1 MVVKIL
7 SFIFLFCSIFIHGQE
22 YTIRGQINDSQN
34 FPIAYANVVISKVDA
49 VIILG
54 DVTTENGSF
63 IIKNVKE
70 GTYVLTISFLGFET
84 YKESII
90 VDKNLNLEVLKLKE
104 SAEELK
110 GITVIAQRP
119 TIKRLIDRVVFNV
132 ENSTLSDN
140 NVLDVLKYTPGV
152 LVNNEEIT
160 VKNGKPTVY
169 INDKRVHLSAS
180 EVLQLLEGTPANN
193 IKSIEVITNPP
204 AKYDAEGGAVLNIV
218 TKKNII
224 AGYNGSVFGNYK
236 QGSEFPKYSLG
247 TSHFFKTKKLS
258 TYFNFNV
265 SPRKDY
271 QNNTEFINFINGDVV
286 SSWETNYQKTKRTAN
301 QNINANIDYELDK
314 NNTLSF
320 STNMLLA
327 PRDYTKTGV
336 NSFTEVYD
344 ANRVLDSTFHSIN
357 QSVDEVFNLAFTLD
371 YVHKFKTDGEELRVS
386 MHHTNYDFSSFQ
398 VVNTGYFLP
407 NANVSFRDNKFQTF
421 NGQVIKLYTSQLDY
435 ELPINQSAH
444 FESGM
449 KVSDINS
456 KSILLQYIFEN
467 DIRLEDIA
475 NSDTFFYDEMNFAA
489 YSSFSKDWD
498 TWSLKT
504 GLRVE
509 YTDITGNSMST
520 NQDNNQDYIKFFPS
534 LYILNKL
541 DDKNEWYFKYNR
553 RIYRPRYEELN
564 PFKFFIN
571 DNAFITG
578 DPKLKPQVDDIFTL
592 GYTFNKKY
600 TFELYYRNE
609 NNSTLNMVFQDNINN
624 KIKYLNT
631 NIDRSVSYGVDFTAF
646 SQVLNRWNLYAFTSL
661 FYYEDRFFALESN
674 DTLQIIDKWSV
685 YTEIGNY
692 FSFLN
697 DKSLTMDISLL
708 YISPVVNAPSIISEI
723 FSLDINLRKS
733 LWENRASLSIGITD
747 IFNTKNYNKS
757 TKYLNQDIFLQHRF
771 ENRLFTVGFN
781 YKFGNDK
788 LSIKKRNDDLEERER
803 LNSKKDNGL

>member
-7 SFIFLFCSIFIHGQE
+7 SFILLFCSILTYGQE
-22 YTIRGQINDSQN
+22 YTISGQVSDSQN
-34 FPIAYANVVISKVDA
+34 TPITYANVVIIKDDSV
-49 VIILG
+49 VILG
-54 DVTTENGSF
+54 DVTSENGSF
-63 IIKNVKE
+63 IIKNVK
-70 GTYVLTISFLGFET
+70 GGNYVLAISFLGFET

-90 VDKNLNLEVLKLKE
+90 VDKNLNLEVLKLNE
-104 SAEELK
+104 STEELE
-110 GITVIAQRP
+110 GVTVIAKRP
-119 TIKRLIDRVVFNV
+119 TIKRLVDRVVFNV

-152 LVNNEEIT
+152 LVNDGKVM
-160 VKNGKPTVY
+160 VKNGEPTVY
-169 INDKRVHLSAS
+169 INDRKVHLSAS
-180 EVLQLLEGTPANN
+180 EVIQLLEGTPANN

-204 AKYDAEGGAVLNIV
+204 AKYEAEGGAVLNIV

-236 QGSEFPKYSLG
+236 RGSEYPKYSLG

-271 QNNTEFINFINGDVV
+271 QNNTEFINFINDDVV
-286 SSWETNYQKTKRTAN
+286 SSWETNYQKTKKTSN
-301 QNINANIDYELDK
+301 QSINANIDYELDK
-314 NNTLSF
+314 KNTLSF

-327 PRDYTKTGV
+327 PRDNTKTGV
-336 NSFTEVYD
+336 NSFTEVYN

-371 YVHKFKTDGEELRVS
+371 YVHKFKRDGEKLSVS

-398 VVNTGYFLP
+398 IVDTGYFLP
-407 NANVSFRDNKFQTF
+407 NDNVSFRDNKFQTF
-421 NGQVIKLYTSQLDY
+421 NSQVIKLYTSQLDY

-444 FESGM
+444 FEAGM

-456 KSILLQYIFEN
+456 KSILKQYIFEN
-467 DIRLEDIA
+467 DIRLEDIG
-475 NSDTFFYDEMNFAA
+475 NSDAFLYDEVNLAA

-509 YTDITGNSMST
+509 YTNINGNSLST

-541 DDKNEWYFKYNR
+541 NESNEWYFKYNR

-578 DPKLKPQVDDIFTL
+578 DPKLKPQIDDVFTL
-592 GYTFNKKY
+592 GYTLNKKY
-600 TFELYYRNE
+600 TFELYYRHE
-609 NNSTLNMVFQDNINN
+609 KNSTLNMVFQDNINN

-631 NIDRSVSYGVDFTAF
+631 NIDRSISYGLDFTAY
-646 SQVLNRWNLYAFTSL
+646 SQVLNRWNLYVFTSL
-661 FYYEDRFFALESN
+661 FYYEDRFLALESN
-674 DTLQIIDKWSV
+674 DGLQIIDKWSV

-692 FSFLN
+692 FSFLKDN
-697 DKSLTMDISLL
+697 SLTMDISLL
-708 YISPVVNAPSIISEI
+708 YISPVANAPSIISEI
-723 FSLDINLRKS
+723 SSLDVNLRKS
-733 LWENRASLSIGITD
+733 LWRKRASLSIGITD

-757 TKYLNQDIFLQHRF
+757 TKYLNQDVFLQHRF
-771 ENRLFTVGFN
+771 ENRLFTIGFN

-788 LSIKKRNDDLEERER
+788 LSISKKKVDLEERDR
-803 LNSKKDNGL
+803 LNTKKDNGL